1 MKWTVGGIIRRK
13 YFYTISDKT
22 EVTALTKD
30 AMDLLEQI
38 SDDKLYFIIQIME
51 GVSRLCKTESQSAKE
66 QHLKN

>member
-1 MKWTVGGIIRRK
+1 M
-13 YFYTISDKT
+13 
-22 EVTALTKD
+22 TALTKD